1 MQFPR
6 MISSCHEKADD
17 CLDILNSMFFK
28 SIFLRSEK
36 CQMYRSSPGGS
47 GGPLLLAATLS
58 LTERGRSSLAFK
70 RIKVLART
78 VLYKE
83 RT

>member
-1 MQFPR
+1 
-6 MISSCHEKADD
+6 MIA
-17 CLDILNSMFFK
+17 
-28 SIFLRSEK
+28 SIFSTLCSLK
-36 CQMYRSSPGGS
+36 VFSSGQRNARCIEVPGGS